1 MRFRNGTWLLTDASS
16 PPERPDTRNTVAP
29 AVAIA
34 RVASPNPTPH
44 FPDWH
49 LFGAQMSRLRPA
61 ALWAAALL
69 ALPVSVAVSQQPA
82 TPAAPAPEVGPKI
95 GEMAPD
101 FEFTGITRYGKLAN
115 TQKLSD
121 FRGQTVV
128 LAFFPKAR
136 TRG

>member
-1 MRFRNGTWLLTDASS
+1 MQSRWKMLSVVASLL
-16 PPERPDTRNTVAP
+16 VAP
-29 AVAIA
+29 A
-34 RVASPNPTPH
+34 
-44 FPDWH
+44 
-49 LFGAQMSRLRPA
+49 LR
-61 ALWAAALL
+61 
-69 ALPVSVAVSQQPA
+69 SQQPA
-82 TPAAPAPEVGPKI
+82 APQPEVGPKV

-128 LAFFPKAR
+128 LAFFPQAR